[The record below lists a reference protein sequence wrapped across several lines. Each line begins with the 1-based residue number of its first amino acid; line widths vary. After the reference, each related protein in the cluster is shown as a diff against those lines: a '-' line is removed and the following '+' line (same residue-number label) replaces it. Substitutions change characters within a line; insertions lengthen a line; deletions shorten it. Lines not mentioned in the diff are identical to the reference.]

1 MTIGIPHPRPAFEPA
16 FPRRDALRVIAI
28 VPAYNEEEGIG
39 ATLRSLLAQDTPFDE
54 IIVVDDGSADR
65 TGRIARAYGVTVLRP
80 ESNLGSKAKAQN
92 HALAHILARPRA
104 EHPDLVVPVDADTV
118 LARDCLTHIQKPF
131 DDPQVAIAGGCVLA
145 RHSHTVVERGRLIEY
160 LTGFHAHRQVQS
172 AFDSPLVCSGC
183 CSALRLSHLE
193 EFGGFP
199 ERTMAVDLDYTWSQ
213 QMTGRRAVHVP
224 EAVAYVAE
232 PLNLKSL
239 REQLSRHKHGYF
251 QNLRIHWRPMQRS
264 KPMLALWVNLSLISI
279 LIGPLALGLPILWLL
294 GGNVSPQLAW
304 SAIGADL
311 AVLGVPLVMGTA
323 RRRLNPLTVLLSI
336 PSFYVLKVL
345 NFWYDLKCGLI
356 ELVLVPR
363 ELAQGR
369 RHYEKARTEGATYL
383 AQVQAQAVPV
393 PVAATVPAPVKVP
406 AGAQPEIPAQ
416 AAGHDLDWSLDRWR
430 EQPST
435 LAAQPQPPVAPEVP
449 EAPDAPVVVQPESP
463 ALSCAGYELDWS
475 VDRWREY
482 LSTEPVAA
490 ESSQPPAD
498 PVVDQPEILDRN
510 PAGYDLDW
518 SLDRW
523 REYLSTDAVAV
534 EPSQPPADP
543 VVDQPEM
550 PTQNPAGYDLGWSLD
565 QWREYLSTD
574 PVAAEPTHR
583 PADPVADQPE
593 APVQSSVDY
602 DLDWSVE
609 RWLEYLR
616 SAA

>member
-1 MTIGIPHPRPAFEPA
+1 MTSIGIPHPRPAFEPA

-80 ESNLGSKAKAQN
+80 ESNLGSKVKAQN
-92 HALAHILARPRA
+92 YALAHILARPRA

-118 LARDCLTHIQKPF
+118 LARDCLTHMQKPF

-160 LTGFHAHRQVQS
+160 LTGFHAYRQVQS

-264 KPMLALWVNLSLISI
+264 KPMLALWVNLSLFSI

-304 SAIGADL
+304 STIGADL

-323 RRRLNPLTVLLSI
+323 RRRLNPLTVLLSV

-393 PVAATVPAPVKVP
+393 PVAATVPAPLTVP

-430 EQPST
+430 EHPST
-435 LAAQPQPPVAPEVP
+435 VAAQPQAPVAPV
-449 EAPDAPVVVQPESP
+449 APVV
-463 ALSCAGYELDWS
+463 A
-475 VDRWREY
+475 
-482 LSTEPVAA
+482 
-490 ESSQPPAD
+490 
-498 PVVDQPEILDRN
+498 QPEI
-510 PAGYDLDW
+510 PAPACAGYDLDW

-523 REYLSTDAVAV
+523 REYLSTDPVTV

-543 VVDQPEM
+543 VVDQSEIPDR
-550 PTQNPAGYDLGWSLD
+550 NPAGYDPGWSLD

-574 PVAAEPTHR
+574 PVAAEPTQPPVEPAADR
-583 PADPVADQPE
+583 PETPE
-593 APVQSSVDY
+593 QSSVDY

>member
-1 MTIGIPHPRPAFEPA
+1 MTSIGIPHPRPAFEPA

-80 ESNLGSKAKAQN
+80 ESNLGSKVKAQN
-92 HALAHILARPRA
+92 YALAHILARPRA

-118 LARDCLTHIQKPF
+118 LARDCLTHMQKPF

-160 LTGFHAHRQVQS
+160 LTGFHAYRQVQS

-264 KPMLALWVNLSLISI
+264 KPMLALWVNLSLFSI

-304 SAIGADL
+304 STIGADL

-323 RRRLNPLTVLLSI
+323 RRRLNPLTVLLSV

-393 PVAATVPAPVKVP
+393 PVAATVPAPLTVP

-430 EQPST
+430 EHPST
-435 LAAQPQPPVAPEVP
+435 VAAQPQAPVAPV
-449 EAPDAPVVVQPESP
+449 APVVAQPESP
-463 ALSCAGYELDWS
+463 A
-475 VDRWREY
+475 
-482 LSTEPVAA
+482 
-490 ESSQPPAD
+490 PAC
-498 PVVDQPEILDRN
+498 
-510 PAGYDLDW
+510 AGYDLDW

-523 REYLSTDAVAV
+523 REYLSTDPVTV

-543 VVDQPEM
+543 VVDQSEIPDR
-550 PTQNPAGYDLGWSLD
+550 NPAGY
-565 QWREYLSTD
+565 
-574 PVAAEPTHR
+574 
-583 PADPVADQPE
+583 
-593 APVQSSVDY
+593 
-602 DLDWSVE
+602 
-609 RWLEYLR
+609 
-616 SAA
+616 